1 MGALR
6 CAGLGIGLPDSVR
19 GDFTRPRMGAGRC
32 STGSNGGE
40 WGRNR
45 ILGGGKPDSRYR
57 GRISGENPISRLTIA
72 RELV

>member
-6 CAGLGIGLPDSVR
+6 CAGARIGLPDSVR
-19 GDFTRPRMGAGRC
+19 GDFARPDTGAGRC
-32 STGSNGGE
+32 STGENRGDR
-40 WGRNR
+40 GRNR